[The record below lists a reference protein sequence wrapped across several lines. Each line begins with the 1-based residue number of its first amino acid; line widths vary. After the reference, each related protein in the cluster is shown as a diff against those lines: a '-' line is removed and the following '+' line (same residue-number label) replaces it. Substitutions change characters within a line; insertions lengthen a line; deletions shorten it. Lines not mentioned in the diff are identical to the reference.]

1 MTPEVKATKP
11 CKIQSVLQD
20 FPEEFMKLPSKIF
33 IDICAALQFLATNT
47 FKFASE
53 HTRITSFVAQATWN
67 GQNAY

>member
-20 FPEEFMKLPSKIF
+20 FLEEFMKLPSKIF
-33 IDICAALQFLATNT
+33 IGTNAALRFLATNT

-53 HTRITSFVAQATWN
+53 HIISFVAQATWN